1 VPPPP
6 PCHQVA
12 LAAKAL
18 GEDPKR
24 GVATVRF
31 WGKVLGSH
39 GDYYVYE
46 TTLANPPEGEPEAN
60 LREWLDLG
68 AAGVACVCA
77 GGPHMRHC
85 WCQCRE
91 R

>member
-1 VPPPP
+1 
-6 PCHQVA
+6 VA

-60 LREWLDLG
+60 LREWG
-68 AAGVACVCA
+68 HMGGEGVGKGGGGSRLSVCVW
-77 GGPHMRHC
+77 GGDAFVVFV
-85 WCQCRE
+85 
-91 R
+91 